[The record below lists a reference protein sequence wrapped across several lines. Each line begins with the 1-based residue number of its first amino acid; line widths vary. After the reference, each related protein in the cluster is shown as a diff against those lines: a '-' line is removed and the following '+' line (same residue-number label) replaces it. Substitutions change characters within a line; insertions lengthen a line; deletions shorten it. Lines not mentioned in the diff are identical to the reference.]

1 MLFCVSIIFKSKL
14 PLLVVFNKEDM
25 GNTNKIVEWLTD
37 YDKFLEALREDQ
49 ERYISSLSRSMALSL
64 DEFYSDLDYSVV
76 SSITHEGM
84 ESVVAQLPKLALEF
98 DKLTG
103 SVKN

>member
-1 MLFCVSIIFKSKL
+1 MLFCVSIIFKSRL
-14 PLLVVFNKEDM
+14 PLLVIFNKQDM
-25 GNTNKIVEWLTD
+25 ANTNRIVEWLQD

-76 SSITHEGM
+76 SSITVSYTHLT
-84 ESVVAQLPKLALEF
+84 LP
-98 DKLTG
+98 TTPY
-103 SVKN
+103 V